1 MLKLIAFDADDTLWH
16 NENIYA
22 MGRERF
28 NEILTRYA
36 PDADVNA
43 RLDQTELRNLK
54 YYGYGVMSFT
64 FSLIE
69 SAIELTSGKISAQDI
84 KALLDL
90 SKEMITFEVQL
101 FDEVENTL
109 KALSETYPL
118 MLITK
123 GDLLHQQSKIA
134 RSGVRDYFRFIEI
147 VSDKS
152 RETYAEIIGR
162 HKLNASSFLMVG
174 NSLRS
179 DILPVLELGGW
190 GVYIPNDLTWSHE
203 MSDPPSGYDGRYIEL
218 ERLELVPE
226 LINRIK
232 QET

>member
-1 MLKLIAFDADDTLWH
+1 MLELIAFDADDTLWH
-16 NENIYA
+16 NENIYG

-28 NEILTRYA
+28 NEILARYS
-36 PDADVNA
+36 PEGDVNSW
-43 RLDQTELRNLK
+43 LDQTELRNLR

-69 SAIELTSGKISAQDI
+69 SAIALTGGKISAQDI
-84 KALLDL
+84 QSLLDL
-90 SKEMITFEVQL
+90 SKEMINFEVQL
-101 FDEVENTL
+101 FDETENTL
-109 KALSETYPL
+109 KSLSEAYPL

-123 GDLLHQQSKIA
+123 GELLHQQTKIA
-134 RSGVRDYFRFIEI
+134 RSGVRDYFHYVEI

-162 HKLNASSFLMVG
+162 HNLDASSFLMVG

-190 GVYIPNDLTWSHE
+190 GVYIPNELTWSHE
-203 MSDPPSGYDGRYIEL
+203 MSDPPSGYDGRYIEI
-218 ERLELVPE
+218 ERLGLVPE
-226 LINRIK
+226 LINRIN